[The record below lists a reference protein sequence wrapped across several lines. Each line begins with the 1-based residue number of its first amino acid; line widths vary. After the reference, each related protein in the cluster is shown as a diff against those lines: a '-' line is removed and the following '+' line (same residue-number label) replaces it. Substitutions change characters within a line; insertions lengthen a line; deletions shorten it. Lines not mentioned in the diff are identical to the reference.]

1 MLTLTAEQ
9 FYLGKQL
16 VLSSFNSRVYS
27 GIFSDGMLIV
37 HGDGQ
42 KESLQTRLFDDHFFY
57 GQADEMLQ
65 LHGQYIVSSFV
76 ERAQF
81 TELV

>member
-16 VLSSFNSRVYS
+16 VLSGFNSRVYS
-27 GIFSDGMLIV
+27 GIVSHGMLIV

-42 KESLQTRLFDDHFFY
+42 KEGLQTRLFDDHFFY
-57 GQADEMLQ
+57 GQAHEMLQ
-65 LHGQYIVSSFV
+65 LHGQYVVGGFV
-76 ERAQF
+76 KRAQF
-81 TELV
+81 TALV